1 MQSSINQD
9 EKLYE
14 HTEKTLLVKENS
26 HAYLSPVD
34 DKLISVIMEL
44 EPWQNQDAFYA
55 NN

>member
-1 MQSSINQD
+1 
-9 EKLYE
+9 
-14 HTEKTLLVKENS
+14 VKENS